1 MRFVVIMDPVA
12 TILPEADTTF
22 ALMEEASKR
31 GHRVD
36 HCLNT
41 DLILDG
47 GRLSARVALAAM
59 ARNTVPAVKLGEHEI
74 VNLHEVDAIFVRT
87 DPPFDDNY
95 LWTTQLL
102 ETVKNDT
109 LVVNDPRG
117 LQRANEKL
125 YTTYFP
131 DLMPETMVTSHKERI
146 KMFVTRVGGTAVI
159 KPLDGR
165 GGEGVFVLREGDP
178 NVNAIIET
186 TTRNG
191 KRAAMVQVFLPD
203 VKIGDKRVLLL
214 DGELLGAVLRVPVSD
229 DIRSNLR
236 VGGRAVAAVVEPS
249 EQQIIDALAP
259 KLREDGLYFV
269 GIDLI
274 GGKLTEVNVTSP
286 TGIQAMTRLDGKN
299 YSAIVI
305 DWVEK
310 RAAAV
315 KAGSTSQAHLRPR

>member
-12 TILPEADTTF
+12 TVLPEADTTF
-22 ALMEEASKR
+22 ALMEEASQR

-47 GRLSARVALAAM
+47 GKLSARVAVASM
-59 ARNTVPAVKLGEHEI
+59 ARNTVPAMKLGEPE
-74 VNLHEVDAIFVRT
+74 VVSLHDVDAVFVRT
-87 DPPFDDNY
+87 DPPFDNNY
-95 LWTTQLL
+95 LWATQLL
-102 ETVKNDT
+102 EVLRGDT

-117 LQRANEKL
+117 LQHANEKL

-131 DLMPETMVTSHKERI
+131 ELMPETMVTSHKDRI
-146 KMFVTRVGGTAVI
+146 KMFVRRVGGTAVI

-165 GGEGVFVLREGDP
+165 GGEGVMVLREGDP
-178 NVNAIIET
+178 NVNAIIEAT
-186 TTRNG
+186 TGSGR
-191 KRAAMVQVFLPD
+191 RAAMVQVFLPE
-203 VKIGDKRVLLL
+203 VKQGDKRVLLL
-214 DGELLGAVLRVPVSD
+214 NGELLGAVLRVPASD

-236 VGGRAVAAVVEPS
+236 VGGRAVAAGIEPE
-249 EQQIIDALAP
+249 EQKIIDALGP

-299 YSAIVI
+299 YSASVI

-315 KAGSTSQAHLRPR
+315 KSRA

>member
-1 MRFVVIMDPVA
+1 MRFVVIMDPVS

-22 ALMEEASKR
+22 ALMEEAQQR

-41 DLILDG
+41 DLILDR
-47 GRLSARVALAAM
+47 GRLSARVAAANM
-59 ARNTVPAVKLGEHEI
+59 ARGTVPAVRLDAPE
-74 VNLHEVDAIFVRT
+74 VVSLHDVDAVFVRT

-102 ETVKNDT
+102 EVVKRDT
-109 LVVNDPRG
+109 LVLNDPRG

-131 DLMPETMVTSHKERI
+131 ELMPETIVTSHKDRI
-146 KMFVTRVGGTAVI
+146 KAFMTRVGGAAVI

-165 GGEGVFVLREGDP
+165 GGEGVLVLREGDP

-186 TTRNG
+186 TTRSG
-191 KRAAMVQVFLPD
+191 KRAAMVQVFMPE

-214 DGELLGAVLRVPVSD
+214 NGELLGAVLRVPAGD

-236 VGGRAVAAVVEPS
+236 VGGRAVAAGVDPG
-249 EQQIIDALAP
+249 EQKIIDALGP

-286 TGIQAMTRLDGKN
+286 TGIQSMTKLDGKN
-299 YSAIVI
+299 YSATVI

-310 RAAAV
+310 RAAQVKSGAV
-315 KAGSTSQAHLRPR
+315 

>member
-1 MRFVVIMDPVA
+1 MHFVVIMDPVS

-22 ALMEEASKR
+22 ALMEEAEKR

-41 DLILDG
+41 DLILEH
-47 GRLSARVALAAM
+47 GRLTARVSRANMQRTSL
-59 ARNTVPAVKLGEHEI
+59 PAVKLAATE
-74 VNLHEVDAIFVRT
+74 VVDLHAVDAVFLRT

-102 ETVKNDT
+102 EVVRNDT

-117 LQRANEKL
+117 VQHANEKL

-131 DLMPETMVTSHKERI
+131 ELMPETLVASHKDLI
-146 KMFVTRVGGTAVI
+146 KAFVTKVGGHAVI

-165 GGEGVFVLREGDP
+165 GGEGVMVLRDGDS
-178 NVNAIIET
+178 NVNAIIEAT
-186 TTRNG
+186 TKSGR
-191 KRAAMVQVFLPD
+191 RAAMVQVFMPE

-214 DGELLGAVLRVPVSD
+214 DGEVLGAILRVPAGD

-236 VGGRAVAAVVEPS
+236 VGGRAVKAGVDAN
-249 EQQIIDALAP
+249 EQKIIDRLAP
-259 KLREDGLYFV
+259 KLRQDGLYFV

-286 TGIQAMTRLDGKN
+286 TGIQSMTRLDGTN
-299 YSAIVI
+299 YSATVI

-310 RAAAV
+310 RAAKSKSAR
-315 KAGSTSQAHLRPR
+315 A

>member
-12 TILPEADTTF
+12 TVLPEADTTF

-41 DLILDG
+41 DLILDR
-47 GRLSARVALAAM
+47 GRLSARVALATM
-59 ARNTVPAVKLGEHEI
+59 ARNTVPAVKLGEPE
-74 VNLHEVDAIFVRT
+74 VVSLHDVDAVFVRT

-95 LWTTQLL
+95 LWSTQLL
-102 ETVKNDT
+102 EVVRGDT
-109 LVVNDPRG
+109 LVMNDPRG

-131 DLMPETMVTSHKERI
+131 DLMPETIVTSHKDRI
-146 KMFVTRVGGTAVI
+146 KMFVTRVGGMAVI

-165 GGEGVFVLREGDP
+165 GGEGVLVLREGDP
-178 NVNAIIET
+178 NVNAIIEAT
-186 TTRNG
+186 TKSGR
-191 KRAAMVQVFLPD
+191 RAAMVQVFMPE
-203 VKIGDKRVLLL
+203 VKVGDKRVLLL
-214 DGELLGAVLRVPVSD
+214 NGELLGAVLRVPAGD

-236 VGGRAVAAVVEPS
+236 VGGRAVAAGVDAE
-249 EQQIIDALAP
+249 EQKIIDALGP
-259 KLREDGLYFV
+259 QLRADGLFFV

-286 TGIQAMTRLDGKN
+286 TGIQAMTRLDGVN
-299 YSAIVI
+299 YSSSVI

-310 RAAAV
+310 AAAAV
-315 KAGSTSQAHLRPR
+315 KARA